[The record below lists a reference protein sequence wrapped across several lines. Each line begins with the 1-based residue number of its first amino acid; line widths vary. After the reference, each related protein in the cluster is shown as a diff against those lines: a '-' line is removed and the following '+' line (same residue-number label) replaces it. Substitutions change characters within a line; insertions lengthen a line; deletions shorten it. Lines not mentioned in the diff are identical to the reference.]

1 MNETSWQSVAL
12 PAARRRGRSFATT
25 ANVAPCRRGA
35 AMVEFAMVTPLLFL
49 FFFAAFEFCRVAMI
63 RHTVDNAVYEGCRLA
78 IVPGATADEAR
89 QAAESVLNSLALTG
103 TNVTVSP
110 ADIDH
115 GTSEVT
121 VTVEVDLDNNTFV
134 PPQFTGGDTIT
145 RSLTLQRVTDGPTAM
160 GTIAARPRADI
171 SAATG
176 STTLT
181 RYR

>member
-1 MNETSWQSVAL
+1 
-12 PAARRRGRSFATT
+12 
-25 ANVAPCRRGA
+25 
-35 AMVEFAMVTPLLFL
+35 MVTPLLFL

-145 RSLTLQRVTDGPTAM
+145 RSLTLQREASG
-160 GTIAARPRADI
+160 
-171 SAATG
+171 
-176 STTLT
+176 L
-181 RYR
+181 